1 MRRVRRN
8 HSLTV
13 VAPMGM
19 RRSGQAAVEFA
30 LLYSVVAL
38 PLTFM
43 LVFVSEMLW
52 VWHSVSDFTRVGATY
67 AATHCWMGD
76 GSNVTTYMTTHV
88 PRMID
93 MDKFQNGEAGL
104 QVSYFSADPATGQ
117 LAPFT
122 CAAGADCSANCI
134 PDAVTVSG
142 TSYQFTKGLSTLI
155 HLPPVTMP
163 PFATSMP
170 MQSAGCDESGN
181 CLP

>member
-1 MRRVRRN
+1 MRGVGQASRPVFFKQ
-8 HSLTV
+8 
-13 VAPMGM
+13 
-19 RRSGQAAVEFA
+19 RRSGQATIEFA
-30 LLYSVVAL
+30 LLYTAAIL

-43 LVFVSEMLW
+43 AIFVSEMLW
-52 VWHSVSDFTRVGATY
+52 VWHSVVDFTRVGANY

-93 MDKFQNGEAGL
+93 MDKFQTGQAGL
-104 QVSYFSADPATGQ
+104 QVSYFALDPATGQ
-117 LAPFT
+117 LSPFA
-122 CAAGADCSANCI
+122 CPSGADCSASCI
-134 PDAVTVSG
+134 PDAVTVSV
-142 TSYQFTKGLSTLI
+142 TSYQFTKGLSTFFK
-155 HLPPVTMP
+155 LPPVTIP